1 MDKQVLKRIIIERH
15 QEVRERQLT
24 FRPQHFEEK
33 MNYVLV
39 GIRRAGKSCLMI
51 QDMQQRIAQG
61 LIKLEDCL
69 YVNFEDERIRY
80 MEASELGLWLDC
92 YAEMFGDKN
101 RMSTSTRF
109 K

>member
-1 MDKQVLKRIIIERH
+1 MDKQVIKRIIIERH

-24 FRPQHFEEK
+24 FRPQQFEER

-61 LIKLEDCL
+61 LINLEDFL
-69 YVNFEDERIRY
+69 YVIFED
-80 MEASELGLWLDC
+80 
-92 YAEMFGDKN
+92 
-101 RMSTSTRF
+101 
-109 K
+109 